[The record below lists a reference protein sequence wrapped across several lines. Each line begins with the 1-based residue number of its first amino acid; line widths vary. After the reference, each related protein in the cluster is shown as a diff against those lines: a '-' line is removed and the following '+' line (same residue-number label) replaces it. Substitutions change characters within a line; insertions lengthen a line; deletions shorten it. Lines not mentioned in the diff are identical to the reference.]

1 MAEDAGIGVL
11 GGEGLQQLVEGVLL
25 GLGASVGRMA
35 VLIKTALIDYAQRT
49 VVVMTGMDALDGLG
63 QQRDDIAIAADI
75 IMVRALTILGL
86 AAGDE
91 VLDTEG
97 AVALCSCTVNHQQF
111 QRIMFQGLHFS
122 NTNFTNKTNFTELRK
137 HELEPVG
144 SARLNGHGAEDRGD
158 DCCEEFKDFSNV
170 GPVYFDHIQIF

>member
-25 GLGASVGRMA
+25 GLGTSVGRMA

-49 VVVMTGMDALDGLG
+49 VVVMAGMDALDGLG
-63 QQRDDIAIAADI
+63 QQGDDVTIAADI
-75 IMVRALTILGL
+75 IMVRALAIFGL

-97 AVALCSCTVNHQQF
+97 AVALCRCTVNDEKF
-111 QRIMFQGLHFS
+111 NGFQGLHFS
-122 NTNFTNKTNFTELRK
+122 NTNLTNFTELRK

-144 SARLNGHGAEDRGD
+144 CTGLNSHGAEDRGD

>member
-11 GGEGLQQLVEGVLL
+11 GGEDLQQLVEGVLL

-49 VVVMTGMDALDGLG
+49 VVVMAGMDALYGLG

-75 IMVRALTILGL
+75 VVIGTL
-86 AAGDE
+86 AIFSLATGNE

-97 AVALCSCTVNHQQF
+97 LVAAVGHAVDDEEFNG
-111 QRIMFQGLHFS
+111 FQGLHFS

-144 SARLNGHGAEDRGD
+144 STGLNGHGAEDRGD